1 MKWTEVVQNMTV
13 ITDLL
18 RDLAD
23 FSYEFC
29 VKSVSILQG
38 GWVHDFNKATRKCK
52 LDNKSDSNEP

>member
-1 MKWTEVVQNMTV
+1 MTL

-38 GWVHDFNKATRKCK
+38 GWVHVFHKATRNYK
-52 LDNKSDSNEP
+52 LDDKTDSNEP